1 MTTDRGRITS
11 AAGAQRLAES
21 VTGIRRWVAAAGRTC
36 RALQAAAQA
45 LCEAAR

>member
-1 MTTDRGRITS
+1 MTTDREDHLRSGRTE
-11 AAGAQRLAES
+11 LAES
-21 VTGIRRWVAAAGRTC
+21 VTGIWRWVAAAGRTC